1 MDGLIVRIAEI
12 EVHKKYLDEY
22 LAAAHDVGTTSV
34 AQEEGVICIFP
45 MQAEGHRRPMGGERR
60 REVLRVQRQRGDMQ
74 QDQAYPQLHGV
85 CRQSSRFQRDGARV
99 DRAAGRGPRRTRM
112 V

>member
-1 MDGLIVRIAEI
+1 M
-12 EVHKKYLDEY
+12 
-22 LAAAHDVGTTSV
+22 AAGEGRHRQGTK
-34 AQEEGVICIFP
+34 AQGQQT
-45 MQAEGHRRPMGGERR
+45 QAQGYRRPLGGEGR

-99 DRAAGRGPRRTRM
+99 DRAAGRGLRRTRM